1 LKYVNPGVIPL
12 VDSVNNFKAL
22 TNEKFSNTGLAFI
35 NSNDT
40 ITDFASNF
48 PNSYGNEGYWNKN
61 FEGTTEVW
69 ASFDC
74 CFYKYG
80 IASYGRW
87 NIEFLGSDTL
97 PVVGANDV
105 GTTSPLLK
113 VYTDNKFGTLL
124 YDPKKNVVLV
134 DKAIHNIELHMK
146 TGENGRIDVWI
157 DTKLLFSYRSPTA
170 FKGTITGLKISHT
183 GSYPAAVAY
192 SSIIIQDTRRIGL
205 EKFKKLTI
213 DPATEQNMAQ
223 GSTTSFTLS
232 GLTDA
237 AEFSDITG
245 VVALLQPT
253 SRDANITTGT
263 FALNG
268 AEVGTVDVSSSSGK
282 DYVEA
287 VSTVNSLTTKPWT
300 RDDIEGKTLTL
311 KVDGAV

>member
-1 LKYVNPGVIPL
+1 MKHVNPGVIPL
-12 VDSVNNFKAL
+12 VDSAITFKAL
-22 TNEKFSNTGLAFI
+22 NNEKFSNTGLAFI
-35 NSNDT
+35 NSSAT
-40 ITDFASNF
+40 ITDFASTF
-48 PNSYGNEGYWNKN
+48 PTPYGDEGYWQKN

-69 ASFDC
+69 ASFDF
-74 CFYKYG
+74 CFYGYG
-80 IASYGRW
+80 IKGRGGW
-87 NIEFLGSDTL
+87 KLEFLGSDTL

-105 GTTSPLLK
+105 GTTSPILK
-113 VYTDNKFGTLL
+113 VYTDNKLGTVL
-124 YDPKKNVVLV
+124 YDPQKNVVLV

-157 DTKLLFSYRSPTA
+157 DTKLFFSYRSPTA
-170 FKGTITGLKISHT
+170 FKGTITGLKISNT
-183 GSYPAAVAY
+183 GGQPAAVAY

-213 DPATEQNMAQ
+213 APATEQNMAQ

-232 GLTDA
+232 GLTDV

-253 SRDANITTGT
+253 SRDANISTGT

-268 AEVGTVDVSSSSGK
+268 AEVGTVDVSSSSGA

-311 KVDGAV
+311 KVNGAV